1 MKTLSDTYRTVSQFH
16 ENEKLIARLQ
26 SWQVVA
32 WLTPKRRRLILS
44 LGAIIAGAVALLDR
58 HADWKDYLTPATW
71 LPVSLTFPILLGLLY
86 TLYLC
91 AAHFRRL
98 PAPIRRRPQISL
110 HALFWI
116 ILGLIWIAPDDGGL
130 GRTVLVL
137 IALSLPYL
145 LWRCGYM
152 LMAGQRG
159 KAAHA
164 RFRDHLFYLWPIWDG
179 TNVPAGKGFDYLSQR
194 EAQSVEATAKSQLAG
209 IKVFFLSLLM
219 ELGKLVMGG
228 IIYGDRKNPL
238 AKLLPGLT
246 LGIPRIKYIIAGA
259 LTVSLPTAW
268 LSLYCDLIWETLSIA
283 AKGHLWVGVL
293 RLWGFNVFRNTYK
306 PLLAESIVDFWNRY
320 YYYFKEVLVEFFFFP
335 TYLRYFRTWPRVRML
350 VAIFAAAFVGN
361 MYYHLLQAKSALV
374 AGELARL
381 WQSLGPRLVY
391 CFLLTVGIYISM
403 LRQQSQRGKVADANP
418 TTAKIR
424 RVIKIAGVWT
434 FFALINFW
442 NVRSGITLPE
452 RIQVFLS
459 FFGF

>member
-1 MKTLSDTYRTVSQFH
+1 MKTLSDTYRTISQFH

-159 KAAHA
+159 KAVHA

-194 EAQSVEATAKSQLAG
+194 ETQSVEATAKSQLAG
-209 IKVFFLSLLM
+209 IMVFFLSLLM

-238 AKLLPGLT
+238 TKLLPGLA
-246 LGIPRIKYIIAGA
+246 LGIPRLKYIIAGA

-283 AKGHLWVGVL
+283 AKGHLWIGVL

-306 PLLAESIVDFWNRY
+306 PLLAESIVDFRNRY
-320 YYYFKEVLVEFFFFP
+320 YYYFKEVLVEFFFFT

-374 AGELARL
+374 ASDLARL